1 MSFAIATGI
10 IFVSRSVILVL
21 MATGVTGFLLTA
33 IQVLPYALISQY
45 HKDATVSL
53 KALNLTL
60 KFELEILTLKFDLE
74 ILFRRI
80 SIRVESKNPSGVKD
94 YVKYMHCW
102 TRRTF
107 SLISSQ
113 SQLFRPLFR

>member
-1 MSFAIATGI
+1 
-10 IFVSRSVILVL
+10 

-60 KFELEILTLKFDLE
+60 RFDLEILTLKFDLE
-74 ILFRRI
+74 FCSGVSRSEWSQRI
-80 SIRVESKNPSGVKD
+80 PVESRI
-94 YVKYMHCW
+94 M
-102 TRRTF
+102 
-107 SLISSQ
+107 
-113 SQLFRPLFR
+113 